1 MNFPPIFFINK
12 NKRVEPIQEPSQEYI
27 YPKNNPKTETFIIT
41 KAAKG
46 NIGMKASIIYDNS
59 KSLEEEKEKLLK
71 EKESLE
77 ASIARREKLLS
88 NSNYVEKAPKAI
100 VDKDREAL
108 LKEKE
113 MLDIILNKING

>member
-1 MNFPPIFFINK
+1 MNIDKQIFYK
-12 NKRVEPIQEPSQEYI
+12 AELLCKGMRV
-27 YPKNNPKTETFIIT
+27 TEN
-41 KAAKG
+41 A
-46 NIGMKASIIYDNS
+46 
-59 KSLEEEKEKLLK
+59 KEKLLK

>member
-1 MNFPPIFFINK
+1 MY
-12 NKRVEPIQEPSQEYI
+12 KRQ
-27 YPKNNPKTETFIIT
+27 
-41 KAAKG
+41 
-46 NIGMKASIIYDNS
+46 IIYDNS

>member
-1 MNFPPIFFINK
+1 M
-12 NKRVEPIQEPSQEYI
+12 
-27 YPKNNPKTETFIIT
+27 
-41 KAAKG
+41 
-46 NIGMKASIIYDNS
+46 
-59 KSLEEEKEKLLK
+59 SLEEEKEKLLK

-88 NSNYVEKAPKAI
+88 NNNYVEKAPKAI